1 MKLRRILKWG
11 TRAIFV
17 ALILACLI
25 GFIAY
30 WKSTN
35 ECDQQAA
42 APTNHMKAVRNCEY
56 GPPDVLRADLVD
68 KPVPDD
74 DQILVKVHANSI
86 NAADGHGLRGG
97 YIPRLFGGLRKPKDT
112 RFGLDYAG
120 TVEAV
125 GKNVT
130 QFKPGDEVFGGK
142 NGAMAE
148 YLCARADRGVVLKPA
163 NITFEQAAAV
173 PVAAITA
180 LQGLRD
186 KGKIQAGQKV
196 LINGASGGVSTF
208 AVQIAKSFG
217 AEVTGVCSTR
227 NVEMVRSLG
236 ADHVI
241 DYTKE
246 DFTKGAQRYDML
258 FDLVGNHSFSDRRR
272 VLQPKG
278 ICVLAGVGGSG
289 SNDGQM
295 GPRLL
300 GMLRALISSP
310 FVSQKFVFYIAQLNK
325 ADLEVLS
332 ELMRSGKVTPVI
344 DREYNGLGEAAEA
357 VRYLEQGRARGKV
370 IVRVESMTSPPP
382 QAGN

>member
-1 MKLRRILKWG
+1 MTVKRIFKWSAG
-11 TRAIFV
+11 VILLLLFV
-17 ALILACLI
+17 GLQV
-25 GFIAY
+25 AY
-30 WKSTN
+30 WTSTN

-42 APTNHMKAVRNCEY
+42 APANPMKAVRNCEY
-56 GPPDVLRADLVD
+56 GPPDVLKADVVE

-74 DQILVKVHANSI
+74 DQILVKVRANSI

-97 YIPRLFGGLRKPKDT
+97 YVPRLFGGLRKPKDT

-125 GKNVT
+125 GRNVT

-148 YLCARADRGVVLKPA
+148 YLCARADRGVVLKPG
-163 NITFEQAAAV
+163 NITFEQAAGV

-186 KGKIQAGQKV
+186 KGKVQAGQKV
-196 LINGASGGVSTF
+196 LINGASGGVGTF

-227 NVEMVRSLG
+227 NVEMVRSIG

-246 DFTKGAQRYDML
+246 DFTKGAQRYDVI

-289 SNDGQM
+289 SADGQL

-310 FVSQKFVFYIAQLNK
+310 FVSEKFVFYIAQLNK
-325 ADLEVLS
+325 ADLEILS
-332 ELMRSGKVTPVI
+332 ALVQSGKVTPVI
-344 DREYNGLGEAAEA
+344 DREYNGLDQAVEA

-370 IVRVESMTSPPP
+370 IVRVDPGTLSPA
-382 QAGN
+382 QASN

>member
-1 MKLRRILKWG
+1 MKVKRIFKWSAG
-11 TRAIFV
+11 VILLVLFV
-17 ALILACLI
+17 
-25 GFIAY
+25 GFQIAY
-30 WKSTN
+30 WTSSN
-35 ECDQQAA
+35 ECDNQAA
-42 APTNHMKAVRNCEY
+42 APTNPMKAVRNCEY
-56 GPPDVLRADLVD
+56 GSPDVLKADVVQ

-74 DQILVKVHANSI
+74 DQILVKVRANSI

-130 QFKPGDEVFGGK
+130 QFKPGDDVFGGK

-186 KGKIQAGQKV
+186 KGQIKAGHKV
-196 LINGASGGVSTF
+196 LINGASGGVGTF
-208 AVQIAKSFG
+208 PVQIAKAFG

-278 ICVLAGVGGSG
+278 ICVLAGIGGSG

-300 GMLRALISSP
+300 GMLRALIGSP

-325 ADLEVLS
+325 PDLQVLR
-332 ELMRSGKVTPVI
+332 ELMESGKITPVI
-344 DREYNGLGEAAEA
+344 DRQYKMSQAREALS
-357 VRYLEQGRARGKV
+357 YLEQGHARGKV
-370 IVRVESMTSPPP
+370 VLATD
-382 QAGN
+382 

>member
-1 MKLRRILKWG
+1 MKVKRIFKWSAG
-11 TRAIFV
+11 VILLLLFV
-17 ALILACLI
+17 GLQI
-25 GFIAY
+25 GY
-30 WKSTN
+30 WTSTN
-35 ECDQQAA
+35 ECDHQAA
-42 APTNHMKAVRNCEY
+42 APTNAMKAVRNCEY
-56 GPPDVLRADLVD
+56 GPPDVLKVDLVER
-68 KPVPDD
+68 PVPDD
-74 DQILVKVHANSI
+74 DQILVKVRANAI

-125 GKNVT
+125 GRNVT

-196 LINGASGGVSTF
+196 LINGASGGVGTF

-227 NVEMVRSLG
+227 NVEMVRSIG

-246 DFTKGAQRYDML
+246 DFTKSAQRYDL
-258 FDLVGNHSFSDRRR
+258 IFDLVGNHSFSDRRR

-289 SNDGQM
+289 SADGQL

-300 GMLRALISSP
+300 GMLRALVSSP
-310 FVSQKFVFYIAQLNK
+310 FVSQKFVFYIARLNK
-325 ADLEVLS
+325 ADLEILS
-332 ELMRSGKVTPVI
+332 ALMQSGKVTPVI
-344 DREYNGLGEAAEA
+344 DREYNGLDQAVEA
-357 VRYLEQGRARGKV
+357 VRYLEKGRARGKV
-370 IVRVESMTSPPP
+370 IVRVDPVTAPAPL
-382 QAGN
+382 AGN